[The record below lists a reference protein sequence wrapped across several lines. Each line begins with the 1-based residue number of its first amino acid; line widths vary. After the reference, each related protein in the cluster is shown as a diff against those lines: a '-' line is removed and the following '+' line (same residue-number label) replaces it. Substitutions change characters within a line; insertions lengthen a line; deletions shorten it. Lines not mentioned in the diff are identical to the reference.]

1 MKLSALEYCHD
12 FDNTMTWFDL
22 KMSATEQLTGL
33 QTCMFFERS

>member
-33 QTCMFFERS
+33 QASMFLKCS